1 MKILNKRQ
9 SYYYILFG
17 IGVFFLI
24 FSYAFNQYH
33 NENFAVRKSV
43 KIISRWIQQEEASAD
58 KIYQILKKDKQL
70 SSTSN
75 LFDIIDSN
83 ISSTQTKIYIAN
95 PDQQLIY
102 WSSNK
107 VIPNVSNIST
117 FGNEEKLIKINNAY
131 HLMKVAPLQN
141 GYSFISLLTIYQTYP
156 VENSN
161 LESGYLLQNS
171 ELKRT
176 IITGRQDV
184 HGKLTLPVYSQSGKV
199 LFYVKYNP
207 IAKRLVIIP
216 IAIIE
221 ILMMAMIFMIVNRWL
236 RYFLFNNHIWSG
248 VLVTAIYFLW
258 IEVYV
263 NWLQIPSFTAIGNI
277 FQYDSYASDWSDS
290 LGELLFRVHLLHWGL
305 RHWIRYLFV
314 KRKLSKQFWRTVFFS
329 FYLPFT
335 FYFLI
340 FIIGSLLHNSI
351 VSFDLYRFD
360 QIDLST
366 FIGILII
373 NFSFGI
379 MFIPVRYLQPSD
391 FDKRFILFQIPFH
404 ISLIYLGYLL
414 HFFEN
419 IQFVIGSLIIYL
431 VYVRVLKWI
440 NSDKEKGT
448 REGFSMSVILLSI
461 YALLG
466 AYCILF
472 FTNERKKDLVQHYAV
487 ELASERDYAEEYDI
501 ANIVEEIKVDNF
513 IKTYF
518 ENPYLSSFDINR
530 RVLQRYFSKYQGKYN
545 ISIHT
550 FNNEGMQLKGEGSKT
565 FYALKT
571 NRNEKGVQKISPYI
585 YYLSVKPR
593 GEKYMAFIE
602 YYNED
607 KLIGYLVTVFTPKT
621 FTSYSAYPELLKT
634 SQEFSMDRKISNLS
648 YAIYRNKR
656 LMSVNGNYSYPINFK
671 FSIPISGKY
680 LYKKEGDYHHVIY
693 RMDEKQVVVSYKD
706 IGILSS
712 FSYFSY
718 LLIIQIL
725 FFYLL
730 SLSTD
735 YGNFWVLGRQLKRK
749 FKLNSLQKQIQIS
762 MVSQVLISLVLIG
775 SMTVFF
781 FNVQY
786 NHMHNESLKQRGHSV
801 VDALEALYAESFV
814 ENHDEI
820 FNNILKNKMKQLSE
834 IFAIDMNAYDLN
846 GKLLYSSQSEIFKGG
861 LLSNLMNIAA
871 YKALKIKEY
880 SSFIHEESI
889 GKLKYMAAYL
899 PVTDPNGKLV
909 AYINFPYYGKEMNI
923 KNDISFFLMSLINIY
938 ALLIIG
944 AVFISIWVSRA
955 IVKPLSIIT
964 ENIKDVQLGKKNSHI
979 IWKNKDEIGH
989 LVNEYNRMI
998 DELEESVGLLAKS
1011 EREGAWREMAK
1022 QVAHEIKNPLTP
1034 MKLSIQYMQRAID
1047 ENRDDKEELTKQIA
1061 SRLIEQIDTLSGI
1074 ATAFSNFAK
1083 MPIGQ
1088 PKNENIVPILLSL
1101 VDLFKTSEHVNIF
1114 TSIPEHTINV
1124 FVDKD
1129 QIVRVFTN
1137 LIKNAIQSIPEEQQV
1152 IIFIKVEEYNG
1163 YCIVSIKDN
1172 GIGIPP
1178 ERIDIIF
1185 EPNFTTKSS
1194 GTGLG
1199 LAISR
1204 NIIESVDGK
1213 IWAESG
1219 AENEGSTFFVQLKT
1233 VKS

>member
-1 MKILNKRQ
+1 MRIIKNKHDYYFIL
-9 SYYYILFG
+9 L
-17 IGVFFLI
+17 GVGLLLLV
-24 FSYAFNQYH
+24 FSYIFNQYH
-33 NENFAVRKSV
+33 NERFAVRKSV
-43 KIISRWIQQEEASAD
+43 KIISAWIQKEKANTDE
-58 KIYQILKKDKQL
+58 IYQYLKKDNHL
-70 SSTSN
+70 DSTSS
-75 LFDIIDSN
+75 LFDMIDARKSE
-83 ISSTQTKIYIAN
+83 TQSKIYIAHL
-95 PDQQLIY
+95 DQQLVY

-107 VIPNVSNIST
+107 VIPNIVNISS
-117 FGNEEKLIKINNAY
+117 FGDEEKLVKINNAY
-131 HLMKVAPLQN
+131 HLMKVNPLPN
-141 GYSFISLLTIYQTYP
+141 GYFFISLLTVYQTYP

-161 LESGYLLQNS
+161 LESGYLLKNS

-176 IITGRQDV
+176 VITGRNDATDQ
-184 HGKLTLPVYSQSGKV
+184 LSLPVYSQSGKV
-199 LFYVKYNP
+199 LFYIKYNP
-207 IAKRLVIIP
+207 FAKRLVLIP
-216 IAIIE
+216 IVFMEIIGL
-221 ILMMAMIFMIVNRWL
+221 ILVFLIVNRWL
-236 RYFLFNNHIWSG
+236 RYFLFHNRLFQAFLLTI
-248 VLVTAIYFLW
+248 AYFLW
-258 IEVYV
+258 IDLYV
-263 NWLQIPSFTAIGNI
+263 NLFQIPSFTGIGNV
-277 FQYDSYASDWSDS
+277 FQLDSYASVWADS
-290 LGELLFRVHLLHWGL
+290 LGELLFRVHLLHWAL
-305 RHWIRYLFV
+305 RHWMRYLFL
-314 KRKLSKQFWRTVFFS
+314 KFKFRKKIWRSIFISFYLAFS
-329 FYLPFT
+329 FYFI
-335 FYFLI
+335 I

-366 FIGILII
+366 FIGLLIV
-373 NFSFGI
+373 NFSIGI
-379 MFIPVRYLQPSD
+379 LYLPINYLQSSD
-391 FDKRFILFQIPFH
+391 IDKRLFFSHIPFH
-404 ISLIYLGYLL
+404 VFFILIGYYLN
-414 HFFEN
+414 FFEN
-419 IQFVIGSLIIYL
+419 VQFVFGVLVIYL
-431 VYVRVLKWI
+431 IYFWVLKWVLFE
-440 NSDKEKGT
+440 NQKGKEKW
-448 REGFSMSVILLSI
+448 FSMRVLLLSV
-461 YALLG
+461 YALIG

-513 IKTYF
+513 IKSYF
-518 ENPYLSSFDINR
+518 DNPYLSSFDINR
-530 RVLQRYFSKYQGKYN
+530 RVLQRYFNKYQGKYN

-550 FNNEGMQLKGEGSKT
+550 FNNVGMQLKGEGTKT

-571 NRNEKGVQKISPYI
+571 NKNEKGVQEISPDL

-602 YYNED
+602 YYNENQ
-607 KLIGYLVTVFTPKT
+607 LVGYLVTVFTPKT

-634 SQEFSMDRKISNLS
+634 NQEYSMDSKVSNLS

-656 LMSVNGNYSYPINFK
+656 LMSVNGNYSYPINFM
-671 FSIPISGKY
+671 FPLLESGKY
-680 LYKKEGDYHHVIY
+680 IYKREGDFHHVIY

-706 IGILSS
+706 IGMLSS

-730 SLSTD
+730 SLMTD

-749 FKLNSLQKQIQIS
+749 FTLNSLQKQMQIS
-762 MVSQVLISLVLIG
+762 MVSQVLVSLVLIG

-801 VDALEALYAESFV
+801 VDALESLYAESFV

-820 FNNILKNKMKQLSE
+820 FNNILKSKMKQLSE

-846 GKLLYSSQSEIFKGG
+846 GRLLYSSQPEIFKGG
-861 LLSNLMNIAA
+861 LLSNLINISA

-880 SSFIHEESI
+880 SSFIHEEYI
-889 GKLKYMAAYL
+889 GKLKFMAAYL
-899 PVTDPNGKLV
+899 PVSDPNGKLV
-909 AYINFPYYGKEMNI
+909 AYMNFPYYGKEMNI

-944 AVFISIWVSRA
+944 AVVISLWVSRV

-964 ENIKDVQLGKKNSHI
+964 ENIKDVQLGKKNRHI
-979 IWKNKDEIGH
+979 EWKNKDEVGH
-989 LVNEYNRMI
+989 LVSEYNRMI
-998 DELEESVGLLAKS
+998 DELEESAGLLAKS

-1034 MKLSIQYMQRAID
+1034 MKLSIQYMQRAIE
-1047 ENRDDKEELTKQIA
+1047 ENLEDKEEMIKKIS

-1083 MPIGQ
+1083 MPAGQ
-1088 PKNENIVPILLSL
+1088 PQNENIVPILYSL
-1101 VDLFKTSEHVNIF
+1101 VELFKTTEYVNIF
-1114 TSIPEHTINV
+1114 TSIPEHPIEV
-1124 FVDKD
+1124 FVDRD
-1129 QIVRVFTN
+1129 QIFRVFTN
-1137 LIKNAIQSIPEEQQV
+1137 LIKNAIQSIPDEHQV
-1152 IIFIKVEEYNG
+1152 LIFIKVEEIDNN
-1163 YCIVSIKDN
+1163 CIISVKDN

-1204 NIIESVDGK
+1204 SIIESAGGK

-1219 AENEGSTFFVQLKT
+1219 TDNEGSIFYVQLPI